1 MVLLPNLTLAIK
13 INVRLFTL
21 TKLSLVAHSDNL
33 TVTQLHR
40 GQGCLERGTVNL
52 LAVKTVR
59 CMTYIKA
66 LYYSPTRIINCF

>member
-1 MVLLPNLTLAIK
+1 MVLLPD
-13 INVRLFTL
+13 L
-21 TKLSLVAHSDNL
+21 TKLMYVYSLCPSFHSDNS

-66 LYYSPTRIINCF
+66 LYYSPTRIFNCF